1 MEFIFNTKEEFKQ
14 HVKLWG
20 NEPRNFKILET
31 QEPQPEPDTTTQY
44 YNIQEPTTPEEAQ
57 HPTPTRE
64 EQHKILNNYLNTA
77 EIIPE
82 EDYNR
87 IQQILNPEPPEDTS
101 PILEEDDEII
111 STHTIETTT
120 EDKTEEE
127 DPQEANQTDSEEEP
141 PDEEET
147 QQSDDEGE
155 QIQEN
160 KTDLNIDLKPD
171 KTEIYNA
178 KDLLNSTYEANKF
191 IEYLTFENA
200 HKDEDT
206 GQSLT
211 SDISK
216 INPTKYY
223 THKDQQLKEITAPF
237 IDNIMLYKLI
247 DEKQTIRR
255 NGTILIHEKTCGFWN
270 SKIRETAKKYNIGL
284 PPHGVVCKKPVKLI
298 KALKGNDKDLSRY
311 RESVNKIL
319 TTTQRNNYKQQTNR
333 ADLNNAFIMPIKIE
347 LADENVYKIHDKLKG
362 FLNELNEFENQ
373 IYLLDLDITR
383 DYSGTFNKRELEEYL
398 IANYNFKRQDETE
411 YNGETLTIIN
421 NDKTVGTGCLTALD
435 HTDPDNPARI
445 KWYNKT
451 LCQWTS
457 PGVAKATGNHL
468 TDYLYCPDKRLSET
482 FKHPDAINR
491 GITRFEITIYG
502 GRLPTLNELIN
513 KLDEQYKYVN
523 APIFYYV
530 PVRELWRNITEQ
542 ITNNLIIY
550 DKTEKVILIVYYVN
564 LLTRKATSIKKQ
576 LNKEYTA
583 KECERILKYCISN
596 YSYKLLPCNV
606 ITTEKVSTDK
616 NNNDIKLTLKTYRKL
631 YGETQLSKSNTIWT
645 STKELTKKD
654 DKLIIDIE
662 GTGLSETPFIKFFI
676 PKKTQNKESAIIYP
690 DVEEYKYT
698 EEDATNGIYPP
709 KISTLSVNKRKQLQA
724 KLELEEQQREYKEQ
738 HEEHNKKTL
747 EHYHELKKH
756 TTDII
761 EQRKQQEQKE
771 AQIIRSA
778 GGVAFSFT
786 SLDINAKFTPIAF
799 TFRKTKYNDKAL
811 IALRME
817 DNKLYYGGSYF
828 DFIFNKYAH
837 IWTQHRDNIYGLI
850 NFKPIL
856 TVEIIKYENNKNN
869 NKVPKFKTLKAFD
882 SRINIKDIK
891 DELTQQLEQTNIELN
906 NIVLQKLPPF
916 KASSAKKLEHILEPN
931 KEYTITHLDT
941 AHHRGSKQH
950 FVKLKEHPNEIIKAN
965 QFLNNAFNDNPQI
978 FILKFKTLNAKY
990 NSNRNKELDV
1000 EVKKK
1005 DNKNTFNILLSV

>member
-1 MEFIFNTKEEFKQ
+1 MAEFIFKTKEEFKA
-14 HVKLWG
+14 HVKLWK
-20 NEPRNFKILET
+20 NEPRNYKILEE
-31 QEPQPEPDTTTQY
+31 QEPQPEPATKTQY
-44 YNIQEPTTPEEAQ
+44 FNIQEPTTADEATP
-57 HPTPTRE
+57 PTPTPQEKKHRI
-64 EQHKILNNYLNTA
+64 KTYLETA
-77 EIIPE
+77 ELISDAE
-82 EDYNR
+82 YTQLKKE
-87 IQQILNPEPPEDTS
+87 LEPPEDTT
-101 PILEEDDEII
+101 PILDEDDEII

-127 DPQEANQTDSEEEP
+127 EREEANQTDSEEETP
-141 PDEEET
+141 EEEQEEQQTDDEEPT
-147 QQSDDEGE
+147 QD
-155 QIQEN
+155 N
-160 KTDLNIDLKPD
+160 KTDLNINLEPS
-171 KTEIYNA
+171 KTEIFNA

-200 HKDEDT
+200 HKDEET

-223 THKDQQLKEITAPF
+223 THNEQQLEEITAPF

-247 DEKQTIRR
+247 DEKQTFKQGGI
-255 NGTILIHEKTCGFWN
+255 TLINKEVCGFWN
-270 SKIRETAKKYNIGL
+270 TTIRKIAKKHDIGL
-284 PPHGVVCKKPVKLI
+284 PPHGVVSKKPVKLT
-298 KALKGNDKDLSRY
+298 KTLKGNDKDLSRY

-319 TTTQRNNYKQQTNR
+319 TQQQKENYKQQTNST
-333 ADLNNAFIMPIKIE
+333 DLNKAFILPFKIE
-347 LADENVYKIHDKLKG
+347 LADENVYKIHNKLEG
-362 FLNELNEFENQ
+362 FLNELEEYENQ
-373 IYLLDLDITR
+373 IYLLDLDITK

-398 IANYNFKRQDETE
+398 ITNYNFKRQDEPE

-457 PGVAKATGNHL
+457 PGVSKATGNHL

-482 FKHPDAINR
+482 FKNPDALNR

-502 GRLPTLNELIN
+502 GRLPTLNELIK

-530 PVRELWRNITEQ
+530 PARELWRNITEQ

-583 KECERILKYCISN
+583 KDCERILKYCISN

-654 DKLIIDIE
+654 DKLIVDIE
-662 GTGLSETPFIKFFI
+662 RTGLSETPFIKFFI

-690 DVEEYKYT
+690 DIEEYKYT
-698 EEDATNGIYPP
+698 EEDANNGIYPP
-709 KISTLSVNKRKQLQA
+709 KISTLSVNKRKQLEA
-724 KLELEEQQREYKEQ
+724 KLELEQQQREYKQQ

-747 EHYHELKKH
+747 EYYNELKKH

-771 AQIIRSA
+771 AQIIKNT
-778 GGVAFSFT
+778 GGIAFSFT

-799 TFRKTKYNDKAL
+799 TFRKTKHSDKAL
-811 IALRME
+811 IILRME
-817 DNKLYYGGSYF
+817 DDKLYYGGSYF
-828 DFIFNKYAH
+828 EFIFNKYAH
-837 IWTQHRDNIYGLI
+837 IWTQHRDNIYGLT

-882 SRINIKDIK
+882 NRINIKDIK
-891 DELTQQLEQTNIELN
+891 DELTQQIEQATVELN
-906 NIVLQKLPPF
+906 NIVLQKLTNF
-916 KASSAKKLEHILEPN
+916 KPSSAKKLETILEPN

-950 FVKLKEHPNEIIKAN
+950 FIKLKEYPNEILKAN
-965 QFLNNAFNDNPQI
+965 EFLNKAFNENPQH
-978 FILKFKTLNAKY
+978 FILKFKTLTPKY

-1000 EVKKK
+1000 DIKKK
-1005 DNKNTFNILLSV
+1005 DKKQKYNILLSV

>member
-1 MEFIFNTKEEFKQ
+1 MEFIFKTKEEYKK
-14 HVKLWG
+14 HIKLWG
-20 NEPRNFKILET
+20 NEPKNYKILEE
-31 QEPQPEPDTTTQY
+31 QEPQPETTTQHL
-44 YNIQEPTTPEEAQ
+44 NTQEPTPETTTQ
-57 HPTPTRE
+57 HLNTQEPTPQE
-64 EQHKILNNYLNTA
+64 K
-77 EIIPE
+77 
-82 EDYNR
+82 
-87 IQQILNPEPPEDTS
+87 QQETQT
-101 PILEEDDEII
+101 DDEII

-120 EDKTEEE
+120 EDKTEQEE
-127 DPQEANQTDSEEEP
+127 QEEANQTDSEEP
-141 PDEEET
+141 PEEEQEEQQTDDEEPT
-147 QQSDDEGE
+147 QD
-155 QIQEN
+155 N
-160 KTDLNIDLKPD
+160 KTDLNLNLEPS
-171 KTEIYNA
+171 KTEIFNA
-178 KDLLNSTYEANKF
+178 KDLLNSTYEASKF

-200 HKDEDT
+200 HKDEET

-223 THKDQQLKEITAPF
+223 THNEQQLEEITAPF

-255 NGTILIHEKTCGFWN
+255 NNTILIHEKTCGFWN
-270 SKIRETAKKYNIGL
+270 SKIRETAKKYKLEL
-284 PPHGVVCKKPVKLI
+284 PAHGVVCKKPVKLI
-298 KALKGNDKDLSRY
+298 KTLKGTETDLSRY
-311 RESVNKIL
+311 RESITKIL
-319 TTTQRNNYKQQTNR
+319 TLQQKENYKQQTNST
-333 ADLNNAFIMPIKIE
+333 DLNKAFIMPVKVE
-347 LADENVYKIHDKLKG
+347 LADENVYKIHDKLEG

-373 IYLLDLDITR
+373 IYLLDLDITK

-398 IANYNFKRQDETE
+398 ILNYNFKRQDEPE

-457 PGVAKATGNHL
+457 PGVSKATGNHL
-468 TDYLYCPDKRLSET
+468 TDYLYCPDKRLSKT
-482 FKHPDAINR
+482 FKHPDALNR

-502 GRLPTLNELIN
+502 GRLPTLNELIK

-530 PVRELWRNITEQ
+530 PARELWRNITEQ

-550 DKTEKVILIVYYVN
+550 DKTEKIILIVYYVN

-616 NNNDIKLTLKTYRKL
+616 NDNNIKLTLKTYRKL

-654 DKLIIDIE
+654 DKLLIDIE
-662 GTGLSETPFIKFFI
+662 RTGLSETPFIKFFI

-690 DVEEYKYT
+690 DIEEYTYT
-698 EEDATNGIYPP
+698 EEDAKNGIYPP

-724 KLELEEQQREYKEQ
+724 KLELEQQQREYKQQ

-747 EHYHELKKH
+747 EYYNELKKH

-771 AQIIRSA
+771 AQIIRNT
-778 GGVAFSFT
+778 GGIAFSFT

-799 TFRKTKYNDKAL
+799 TFRKTKHSDKAL
-811 IALRME
+811 IILRME
-817 DNKLYYGGSYF
+817 DDKLYYGGSYF
-828 DFIFNKYAH
+828 EFIFNKYAH
-837 IWTQHRDNIYGLI
+837 IWTQHRDIIYGLT

-869 NKVPKFKTLKAFD
+869 NKIPKFKTLKAFD
-882 SRINIKDIK
+882 NRINIKDIK
-891 DELTQQLEQTNIELN
+891 DELTEQIEQATVELN
-906 NIVLQKLPPF
+906 NIVLQKLTNF
-916 KASSAKKLEHILEPN
+916 KPSSAKKLETILQPN

-950 FVKLKEHPNEIIKAN
+950 FIKLKEYPSEILKAN
-965 QFLNNAFNDNPQI
+965 EFLNKAFNENPQH
-978 FILKFKTLNAKY
+978 FILKFKTLTPKY

-1000 EVKKK
+1000 DIKKK
-1005 DNKNTFNILLSV
+1005 DKKQKYNILLSV